1 MWQIY
6 AVVPA
11 TILAEESHVR
21 NTPQEALQKTSQSA
35 QNTVDQPA
43 YQFQPGEGRRSSG
56 FGQWLS
62 NGTKPLESPA
72 ESQAGALSSEAP
84 PGPAA
89 QPDNW
94 QGSQLYGE
102 GAQQQQWGLKP
113 SQPSVRHEAVG
124 TDIFTAYASGIEPG
138 QHTGA
143 LAWQNPSSMPAQG
156 MTAQSVTFQSMP
168 GSYFPAE
175 AGAPAID
182 SEEMKEI
189 EL

>member
-1 MWQIY
+1 MWHIY
-6 AVVPA
+6 AGAPA
-11 TILAEESHVR
+11 TILAEESPVR
-21 NTPQEALQKTSQSA
+21 DNPQETLQKTSQPA
-35 QNTVDQPA
+35 QNTMEQPA
-43 YQFQPGEGRRSSG
+43 CQFQPGEGRRSSG

-62 NGTKPLESPA
+62 NGAKPLESPA
-72 ESQAGALSSEAP
+72 ESQAGAPSPEAP
-84 PGPAA
+84 PGSAA
-89 QPDNW
+89 QLDNW
-94 QGSQLYGE
+94 QGSQPYGE

-124 TDIFTAYASGIEPG
+124 TNIFTAYASGVEPA

-143 LAWQNPSSMPAQG
+143 LAWQNPLPMPAQG

-168 GSYFPAE
+168 GSCFPAE

-182 SEEMKEI
+182 SGEMKEI